1 MKILAVSDR
10 VEEQLYSPD
19 IRRAFSDVEMVFGCG
34 DLPFYYL
41 EYIATMLGVPVLYV
55 RGNHDDRVYHLHG
68 GRVVDR
74 AEGCTDLHGRLLY
87 QSGLLIAGVE
97 GSMRYRPDGKCMYTD
112 GEVALVLA
120 SLLPRLLFNWV
131 RYGRF
136 LDALVA
142 HAPPYGIH
150 DKDTNVHGGYK
161 AFRWLIKTFQP
172 AYFFHGH
179 IHVYTE
185 DQTVET
191 VLGKTKVINTY
202 GHRKGLI
209 RSGQRHYIPRERP
222 YIPSQG
228 NTAEDFRDARRR
240 AALESIWSS
249 ITSSSTDFDH
259 SGIPTGNSAIS
270 FFCFLKQFMNDIF
283 FSNN

>member
-10 VEEQLYSPD
+10 VEEQLYSPA

-120 SLLPRLLFNWV
+120 RLLPRLLFNWV

-136 LDALVA
+136 LDALIA

-150 DKDTNVHGGYK
+150 DRRDLAHTGFKPFLSFMRIFKPRY
-161 AFRWLIKTFQP
+161 LL
-172 AYFFHGH
+172 HGH
-179 IHVYTE
+179 VHTYNR
-185 DQTVET
+185 QTVNQT
-191 VLGKTKVINTY
+191 RYQDTFVINVY
-202 GHRKGLI
+202 PKAVLD
-209 RSGQRHYIPRERP
+209 IPLVKK
-222 YIPSQG
+222 
-228 NTAEDFRDARRR
+228 RR
-240 AALESIWSS
+240 W
-249 ITSSSTDFDH
+249 F
-259 SGIPTGNSAIS
+259 GG
-270 FFCFLKQFMNDIF
+270 
-283 FSNN
+283 